1 MYKNSNSV
9 ISGTDSKKAKSEKK
23 DCVVKAIAS
32 STNVDYDTAHSWVKE
47 NFEREDKK
55 GTSNW
60 AISKRFQNEDMEIG
74 GKKFKVRKLKK
85 WETTNQYKAPATAT
99 PKNQQTKFTL
109 YQIILSQ
116 NKTRI

>member
-1 MYKNSNSV
+1 MYKNSTST

-60 AISKRFQNEDMEIG
+60 MISKRFKNEDMEIDE
-74 GKKFKVRKLKK
+74 LLA
-85 WETTNQYKAPATAT
+85 NNPDLYKINWHRNEEFL
-99 PKNQQTKFTL
+99 KNQGK
-109 YQIILSQ
+109 ID
-116 NKTRI
+116 